1 MLDTLMNTFAEV
13 NSPAYVFDEQGF
25 IDRMQLVKESF
36 GETIDICYSIKANP
50 FLLAVLPDGFS
61 NIAKHSG
68 SILRGSSFRASIS
81 RQRKS
86 GELLIT
92 ESPS

>member
-61 NIAKHSG
+61 NIEVCSPGELEICKA
-68 SILRGSSFRASIS
+68 RGSRARS
-81 RQRKS
+81 
-86 GELLIT
+86 
-92 ESPS
+92 